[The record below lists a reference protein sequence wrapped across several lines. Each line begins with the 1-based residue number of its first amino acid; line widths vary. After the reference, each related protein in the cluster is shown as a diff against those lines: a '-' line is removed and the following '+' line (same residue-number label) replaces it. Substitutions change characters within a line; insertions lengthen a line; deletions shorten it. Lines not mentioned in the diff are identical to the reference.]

1 MYYTILM
8 MENVFSELQT
18 TCSRVSPASCDDV
31 LRCDGGPL
39 DELSDQ
45 LETDAPRAPG
55 YKDAASEHF
64 RSFSLL
70 LNIHFSVFGTLAFAF
85 TFRKTEI

>member
-1 MYYTILM
+1 M
-8 MENVFSELQT
+8 F
-18 TCSRVSPASCDDV
+18 SPASCDDL

-55 YKDAASEHF
+55 YEDAASEHF

-70 LNIHFSVFGTLAFAF
+70 LNIHFSVHLLLLSLFGKQKFDF
-85 TFRKTEI
+85 

>member
-1 MYYTILM
+1 M

-18 TCSRVSPASCDDV
+18 TCSRVSPASCDDL

-45 LETDAPRAPG
+45 LEADAPRAPR
-55 YKDAASEHF
+55 YEDAASEHS
-64 RSFSLL
+64 RSFSLAL
-70 LNIHFSVFGTLAFAF
+70 GIHFPVHLLLLSLFGLQKFDF
-85 TFRKTEI
+85 